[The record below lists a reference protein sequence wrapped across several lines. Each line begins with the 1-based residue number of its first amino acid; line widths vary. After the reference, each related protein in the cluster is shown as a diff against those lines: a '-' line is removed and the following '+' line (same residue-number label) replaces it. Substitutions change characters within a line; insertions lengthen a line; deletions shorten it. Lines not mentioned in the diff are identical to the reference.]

1 MNKTLLK
8 IFMFSKSEVCMK
20 KIALLLVVIF
30 ILGGCATSPAQKGT
44 KVKVKENDGGQEYKV
59 QKEVLRF

>member
-20 KIALLLVVIF
+20 KIVLLLVVIF
-30 ILGGCATSPAQKGT
+30 ILGGCATAQQGT
-44 KVKVKENDGGQEYKV
+44 KVKVKDHGGGQEYKV